1 MSPDA
6 NANVNANAN
15 ANEPVL
21 DTSKMSEAKRAAF
34 ELTESSREGFWA
46 YPTFAGALFMGD
58 TPIGLI
64 HPYPELSSD
73 RDERGRLFLS
83 EFERFLREKV
93 DPDRIDREGEIP
105 EEVIE
110 GLRSLGAFGIK
121 IPREYGGLGLSQ
133 QVYTR
138 AAMLLGSYCGNL
150 SALLS
155 AHQSIGVPQPLLLF
169 GTEEQ
174 KRRFLPRVA
183 AGEISAFALT
193 ETGVGSDPARM
204 STTAEPA
211 EDGTSYL
218 LNGEKLWCTN
228 GTRAGLLVVMART
241 PAKMVNGRK
250 RDQVTAFV
258 VETAT
263 PGVEVV
269 HRCEFMGLKA
279 LYNGVIRF
287 TNVKVPAENVIGG
300 EGKGLRV
307 ALTTLNTGR
316 ITLPA
321 VCVGLAK
328 RSLEMAKSWAN
339 EREQWGSPIGKHAA
353 IADKIARIASTAFAI
368 ESMTLLTSALV
379 DRKKTDIRVEAAM
392 AKMFATEAAW
402 NMVDETMQILGG
414 RGYETARSLRAR
426 GERPFM
432 IERAMRDARI
442 NRIFEGS
449 TEIMRL
455 FIAREAMDPHLKVA
469 GEVMSAKLP
478 LGRRLR
484 AAIKAGL
491 FYAGWYPRTFLPARV
506 PTGGMDEALASHMR
520 YVARTS
526 KKLARKMFH
535 AMVKH
540 GPGLEREQMLLARF
554 VNVGTELFAQAAS
567 ATRAQALI
575 GEGRDRK
582 EVLALV
588 EHFCANSRLRIE
600 EAFRGVSRNT
610 DRMGYRL
617 AQDLLADGASFLFDG
632 IVRKPVEKSE
642 TAWERGAAEGEGE
655 GEPVPELARAH
666 SR

>member
-1 MSPDA
+1 MS
-6 NANVNANAN
+6 
-15 ANEPVL
+15 NEPQETVI

-34 ELTESSREGFWA
+34 ELTESSRESLWE
-46 YPTFAGALFMGD
+46 YPTFAGALFMG
-58 TPIGLI
+58 
-64 HPYPELSSD
+64 ELPLDLVVPFPDLPSD
-73 RDERGRLFLS
+73 RDERGRRFLA
-83 EFERFLREKV
+83 ELEAFLREKV

-105 EEVIE
+105 EEVVD

-121 IPREYGGLGLSQ
+121 IPREYGGLGFTQ

-138 AAMLLGSYCGNL
+138 AMMLLGSYCGNL
-150 SALLS
+150 SALVS

-169 GTEEQ
+169 GTEDQ

-193 ETGVGSDPARM
+193 ERGVGSDPAKMETR
-204 STTAEPA
+204 AEPI
-211 EDGTSYL
+211 EDGKYFL

-228 GTRAGLLVVMART
+228 GTRAGLLVVMAKT
-241 PAKMVNGRK
+241 PPKIVNGRK

-258 VETAT
+258 VDAGT
-263 PGVEVV
+263 PGIEVV
-269 HRCEFMGLKA
+269 HRSRFMGLRA

-287 TNVKVPAENVIGG
+287 TNVRVPRENIIAA

-321 VCVGLAK
+321 TCVGLGKRALEIAK
-328 RSLEMAKSWAN
+328 RWAN
-339 EREQWGSPIGKHAA
+339 EREQWGAPIGKHAA
-353 IADKIARIASTAFAI
+353 VADKIARIASTTFAM
-368 ESMTLLTSALV
+368 EAMVLLISALV

-402 NMVDETMQILGG
+402 EITDETMQILGG
-414 RGYETARSLRAR
+414 RGYETAESLRAR
-426 GERPFM
+426 GETPYM
-432 IERAMRDARI
+432 VERAMRDARI

-449 TEIMRL
+449 TEIMHL

-469 GEVMSAKLP
+469 GEAMNVKLP
-478 LGRRLR
+478 LSRRLKSASK
-484 AAIKAGL
+484 AAL
-491 FYAGWYPRTFLPARV
+491 FYAKWYPKTLLPASVSAPGIEPELKRH
-506 PTGGMDEALASHMR
+506 LR

-526 KKLARKMFH
+526 KKLSRKMFH

-540 GPGLEREQMLLARF
+540 GPKLEREQMLLARF
-554 VNVGTELFAQAAS
+554 VDIGSELFAQAAS

-575 GEGRDRK
+575 GEGKDRS

-600 EAFRGVSRNT
+600 DAFRGVGKNT

-617 AQDLLADGASFLFDG
+617 AQSILADSSLFLYEG
-632 IVRKPVEKSE
+632 IVQRDLDEGLVPQPKD
-642 TAWERGAAEGEGE
+642 TERVAELE
-655 GEPVPELARAH
+655 RAH
-666 SR
+666 R